1 MMRVLKRVTLVG
13 AVCLLAVPAFAQNN
27 EAQSK
32 TEQPVPAWVRRGI
45 PGGGHTALEPL
56 VGTWRA
62 ELSIY
67 VSMGRSPDL
76 PPIVSRDIRTGSGLR
91 MDSTLKTR
99 PKALS
104 RDSRTGGEAGSDYSN
119 IDRRYEWVTIGPRVR

>member
-45 PGGGHTALEPL
+45 PGEGIQRWSRSSAL
-56 VGTWRA
+56 G
-62 ELSIY
+62 
-67 VSMGRSPDL
+67 
-76 PPIVSRDIRTGSGLR
+76 
-91 MDSTLKTR
+91 
-99 PKALS
+99 AL
-104 RDSRTGGEAGSDYSN
+104 N
-119 IDRRYEWVTIGPRVR
+119 